1 MDVLLIHHV
10 LVFFPHLHYLVGQNK
25 IKFQLY
31 LMSKKY
37 FSFSI
42 MEKYRALLSMRFSGW
57 KNNYLCAMKKYFQ
70 LNAGKQKFEKVI
82 KTVISY
88 H

>member
-1 MDVLLIHHV
+1 
-10 LVFFPHLHYLVGQNK
+10 
-25 IKFQLY
+25 
-31 LMSKKY
+31 
-37 FSFSI
+37 

-70 LNAGKQKFEKVI
+70 LNVGKQKFEKVI